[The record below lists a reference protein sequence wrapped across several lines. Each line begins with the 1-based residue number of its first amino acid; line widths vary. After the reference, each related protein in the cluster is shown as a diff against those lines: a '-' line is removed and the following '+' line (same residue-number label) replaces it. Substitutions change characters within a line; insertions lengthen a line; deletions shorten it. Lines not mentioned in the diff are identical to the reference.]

1 MNKNIIAIAI
11 AALGFIIG
19 LAFLG
24 NAIKNRNKSENTI
37 SVTGLGTKKFTSD
50 LINWSGTFSRNSFEL
65 KSAYDQLA
73 NDKKIIENYLT
84 SKGIPKNEIV
94 FSDVDIQKQFNY
106 GSDANGR
113 SIQTFSGYQLSQT
126 ISIDSKDVAKIE
138 NLSRNITEIINL
150 GIEFTSSPP
159 SYFYSKLA
167 DVKHQMIADATKDAK
182 QRAEKI
188 AENAGS
194 SLGKLKKATMGI
206 TQITAPNSTEEYS
219 YGGTFN
225 TSSKDKEASI
235 TIKLEYQV
243 D

>member
-1 MNKNIIAIAI
+1 MNQDETIAFAKKY
-11 AALGFIIG
+11 LEDL
-19 LAFLG
+19 LAFFEVNIEVQASLDG
-24 NAIKNRNKSENTI
+24 DVLELDVPSTENNSILIGRSAETLRNIQHIISSVLRNNNA
-37 SVTGLGTKKFTSD
+37 FTSRV
-50 LINWSGTFSRNSFEL
+50 N
-65 KSAYDQLA
+65 
-73 NDKKIIENYLT
+73 
-84 SKGIPKNEIV
+84 
-94 FSDVDIQKQFNY
+94 VDI
-106 GSDANGR
+106 
-113 SIQTFSGYQLSQT
+113 
-126 ISIDSKDVAKIE
+126 
-138 NLSRNITEIINL
+138 
-150 GIEFTSSPP
+150 
-159 SYFYSKLA
+159 A
-167 DVKHQMIADATKDAK
+167 DYKK